1 MPEAQA
7 IDFAPRQ
14 STTVADIREGGA
26 SLSRSRPTLEA
37 LATSVNQN
45 GCFEFDRII
54 KSGYVEKRTSK
65 TKVRLPLP
73 RSRPC
78 VDSEP
83 QKWKTVYIVLRPST
97 LSIYK
102 NEKETKLRHQIH
114 LSDLTAVTFLKDPK
128 HKRDNV
134 FGLFSPSKNFHLQAP
149 TAKDADEW
157 VDLIRRD
164 ARIEEE
170 EEEMFL
176 ASPIARS
183 VSPNGLRAVGP
194 GTGEP
199 RASGHDVRDRM
210 LSSSPEM
217 YDPPAPGFVATG
229 RRESSNIDSSGMSG
243 MSGNEL
249 PSHSDLSDN
258 EGGGIHRQYGTS
270 IESLAVQSPADMGS
284 LQGSFPRP
292 AGVAVPRTLGNRS
305 ASQVSVGN
313 PASGG
318 TATEKDPDRVIWQG
332 WLWMLLRKRGVR
344 QWKDMWGV
352 LRPRNFILYKDESEY
367 TAQWIV
373 QLEAVVNVVELDPLS
388 RSKEN
393 CLQIITE
400 EKSYRFCA
408 HDEESLVQFIGAFK
422 SLLARRRGLEA
433 ARTAAAVAAVIATAP
448 MAIPAAAP
456 TPTPA
461 S

>member
-7 IDFAPRQ
+7 IDFAPRH
-14 STTVADIREGGA
+14 STMLADVPEGGA
-26 SLSRSRPTLEA
+26 SLSRSRPNLEA

-65 TKVRLPLP
+65 TK
-73 RSRPC
+73 
-78 VDSEP
+78 
-83 QKWKTVYIVLRPST
+83 KWKTVYIVLRPNT

-149 TAKDADEW
+149 TARDAEEW

-176 ASPIARS
+176 ASPLARS
-183 VSPNGLRAVGP
+183 LSPNGLRAVMP
-194 GTGEP
+194 GAGG
-199 RASGHDVRDRM
+199 SGVNGRDLRERM

-243 MSGNEL
+243 NEL
-249 PSHSDLSDN
+249 PSHSDVSDN
-258 EGGGIHRQYGTS
+258 EGGGVQRQYGTS
-270 IESLAVQSPADMGS
+270 FESLAVQSPVEMMGS
-284 LQGSFPRP
+284 LPRP
-292 AGVAVPRTLGNRS
+292 AVAVPRTLGNRS

-313 PASGG
+313 AAGGG
-318 TATEKDPDRVIWQG
+318 TPMEKDPDRVIWQG
-332 WLWMLLRKRGVR
+332 WLWMLRSKRGVR

-352 LRPRNFILYKDESEY
+352 LRPRNFIVYKDESEY

-373 QLEAVVNVVELDPLS
+373 QLEVVVNVVELDPLS
-388 RSKEN
+388 KSKEN

-433 ARTAAAVAAVIATAP
+433 ARTVAVPV
-448 MAIPAAAP
+448 AIPTSAP
-456 TPTPA
+456 A
-461 S
+461 L